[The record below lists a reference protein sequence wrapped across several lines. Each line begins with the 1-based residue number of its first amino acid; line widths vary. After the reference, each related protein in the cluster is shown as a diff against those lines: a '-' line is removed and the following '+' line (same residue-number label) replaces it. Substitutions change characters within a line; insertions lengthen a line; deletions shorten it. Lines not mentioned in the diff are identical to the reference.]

1 MRFRFT
7 EEQERLKQEIDDYF
21 RREISGELLEWLER
35 QREKD
40 VLLAESPEFT
50 HKLAEKGWLGLQYSH
65 GFQEGSIFEEESGYW
80 RAPVA
85 YHNERIVG
93 AIIQRAGTEEQ
104 KEHFL
109 PKLTSGEITICLGY
123 TEPGC
128 GSDLAALATRA
139 VQDGDEYVINGQK
152 TYTSAVLTANHAI
165 AAART
170 NTEVPKH
177 KGISLFLVDMKSPG
191 VSIRPLPMMG
201 WSADTGEVF
210 FDDVR
215 VPAFNLIGEKDR
227 GWYYLAEAMDIQRVR
242 VGEVGMQR
250 RIIEELV
257 KFVKETEIDGEPL
270 SNDPFIRDMLAERA
284 IEVEVARLFNYRSVW
299 AVTKGPVPPHYTSMG
314 TMYLRETSQRLA
326 QTATEIMG
334 LYSPLKIGSK
344 WAYLAGSAESWYRA
358 APAYTLA
365 GGTSEIQRNIIAIRG
380 LGLPT

>member
-1 MRFRFT
+1 MLPFPLNWD
-7 EEQERLKQEIDDYF
+7 E
-21 RREISGELLEWLER
+21 G
-35 QREKD
+35 
-40 VLLAESPEFT
+40 
-50 HKLAEKGWLGLQYSH
+50 LGT
-65 GFQEGSIFEEESGYW
+65 
-80 RAPVA
+80 
-85 YHNERIVG
+85 HNERIVG

-201 WSADTGEVF
+201 WGAETAEIF

-250 RIIEELV
+250 RMIEELV

-358 APAYTLA
+358 APAYTIA